1 MTPYSA
7 LFTPLTIRHLEIRN
21 RLLSTSHSP
30 GYAVGGRITERYLRY
45 QEEKARGG
53 VGLTQFGGATA
64 VSIENS
70 FHYGQVDGASDAV
83 IPEYRAMAERVHANG
98 AACTVQLTH
107 GGRRERWDSANW
119 LPAYSAS
126 CRRELVHRSFPVEME
141 HHDIAR
147 AQRAYAHAV
156 RRAREGRLDG
166 VEISAQAGTLIE
178 QFWCPAINHRE
189 DEYGG
194 SLENRVRFGLELVE
208 AVRREVGSD
217 YIVGIRM
224 SGDEML
230 EGGLSHDDCIAIAR
244 MHARH
249 GGVDFISVV
258 GGQATDYKSSGTI
271 WPTMWLPSAPF
282 LHLASA
288 IRAAVEVP
296 VFHATRVTDAATAAH
311 AVAEGHVDMI
321 GMTRAFIADPHFAN
335 KLARGDEIEIRPCVG
350 AGYCVDRVLSGQD
363 ALCVQNPATGREEKL
378 PQIIT
383 PSDGPRRRVVVVGG
397 GPGGLEAAR
406 VSAERGHDVVL
417 FEAAGELGGQIL
429 LAARA
434 TWRRELAG
442 IAHWLAGRIERLGV
456 DLRLNTLAEAAD
468 VRAENPDVVVV
479 ATGGL
484 PNVGHFEG
492 GVHAATV
499 WDVLGGHVEAGEQV
513 LVFDEN
519 GYHQGPSCAEHLAS
533 RGSRVEI
540 VTPDRALCNE
550 MADTNQ
556 GAHLSELY
564 RRGVAIRTDT
574 RLVGLRREGNRLV
587 AALANM
593 FTGETEERGFDQVVG
608 DHGTLPND
616 ALYFALKSDSVNLGE
631 VDLQAMADARPQTLV
646 TNPEGRYRLFRVGD
660 AWTSRNI
667 HAAMLDSLRLC
678 KDL

>member
-1 MTPYSA
+1 MNPYPA
-7 LFTPLTIRHLEIRN
+7 LFTPLTIKHLEVRN

-53 VGLTQFGGATA
+53 IGLTQFGGATA

-70 FHYGQVDGASDAV
+70 FHYGQIDGASDAV
-83 IPEYRAMAERVHANG
+83 IPEYRAMAARVHAHG

-141 HHDIAR
+141 LHDIAR
-147 AQRAYAHAV
+147 AHRDYAQAV
-156 RRAREGRLDG
+156 RRAREGHLDG
-166 VEISAQAGTLIE
+166 VEISCQAGTLIE
-178 QFWCPAINHRE
+178 QFWSPAINHRE

-194 SLENRVRFGLELVE
+194 SLTKRMRFGLELVE
-208 AVRREVGSD
+208 AVRREVGD
-217 YIVGIRM
+217 DFIVGIRM

-230 EGGLSHDDCIAIAR
+230 EGGLSHEDCIEIAQA
-244 MHARH
+244 HAGH
-249 GGVDFISVV
+249 GGIDFISVV
-258 GGQATDYKSSGTI
+258 GAQATDYKASATI
-271 WPTMWLPSAPF
+271 WPTMWMPSAPF

-288 IRAAVEVP
+288 IRAAVNVP

-335 KLARGDEIEIRPCVG
+335 KLARGDEVEIRPCVG
-350 AGYCVDRVLSGQD
+350 AGYCVDRVLAGQD

-378 PQIIT
+378 PQIIA
-383 PSDGPRRRVVVVGG
+383 PSSGPRRRVVVVGG

-406 VSAERGHDVVL
+406 VSAERGHQVIL

-442 IAHWLAGRIERLGV
+442 IAHWLAGRLERLGV
-456 DLRLNTLAEAAD
+456 DLRLNTLAESAD
-468 VRAENPDVVVV
+468 VRAENPDVVIV

-492 GVHAATV
+492 KEHAATL
-499 WDVLGGHVEAGEQV
+499 WDVLGGQVEAGEEV

-519 GYHQGPSCAEHLAS
+519 GSHQGPSCAEHLAS

-540 VTPDRALCNE
+540 VTPDRALCTE

-556 GAHLSELY
+556 GAHLNELY
-564 RRGVAIRTDT
+564 RRGVVIRPDT
-574 RLVGLRREGNRLV
+574 RLAALRRDGNRLV
-587 AALANM
+587 ATLANM
-593 FTGETEERGFDQVVG
+593 FTGECEERVFDQVVG
-608 DHGTLPND
+608 DYGTLPND
-616 ALYFALKSDSVNLGE
+616 ALYFELKPDSSNLGE
-631 VDLQAMADARPQTLV
+631 VDLQAMADARPQSLR
-646 TNPEGRYRLFRVGD
+646 TNPEGRYQLFRVGD

-678 KDL
+678 KDI

>member
-1 MTPYSA
+1 MSPYRA
-7 LFTPLTIRHLEIRN
+7 LFTPLRIKHLEIRN

-30 GYAVGGRITERYLRY
+30 GYAAGGRITERYRRY

-70 FHYGQVDGASDAV
+70 FHYGQIDGARDDV
-83 IPEYRAMAERVHANG
+83 VPEYRAMAERIHAHG

-147 AQRAYAHAV
+147 AHRDYAQAV
-156 RRAREGRLDG
+156 RRAREGHLDG
-166 VEISAQAGTLIE
+166 VEVSCQAGTLVE
-178 QFWCPAINHRE
+178 QFWSPAINHRE

-194 SLENRVRFGLELVE
+194 SLANRLRFGLELVE
-208 AVRREVGSD
+208 AVRREVGRD
-217 YIVGIRM
+217 YIVGLRM

-230 EGGLSHDDCIAIAR
+230 AGGLSHGDCIEIAR
-244 MHARH
+244 AHARH
-249 GGVDFISVV
+249 GGIDFISVV
-258 GGQATDYKSSGTI
+258 GAQATDYKSSATI

-288 IRAAVEVP
+288 IRAAVDVP

-335 KLARGDEIEIRPCVG
+335 KLARGEEIEIRPCVG
-350 AGYCVDRVLSGQD
+350 AGYCVDRVLAGKD

-378 PQIIT
+378 PHIIT
-383 PSDGPRRRVVVVGG
+383 RSPGPRRRVVVVGG

-406 VSAERGHDVVL
+406 VSAERGHEVVL

-456 DLRLNTLAEAAD
+456 DVRLNTLADAAD
-468 VRAENPDVVVV
+468 VRAEAPDVVIV

-492 GVHAATV
+492 SDHAATV
-499 WDVLGGHVEAGEQV
+499 WDVLGGHVEAGERV
-513 LVFDEN
+513 LLCDEN
-519 GYHQGPSCAEHLAS
+519 GSHPGPSCAEHLAS
-533 RGSRVEI
+533 RGSRVEV
-540 VTPDRALCNE
+540 VTPDRALCSE
-550 MADTNQ
+550 MAETNQ

-564 RRGVAIRTDT
+564 RRGVVIRPDT
-574 RLVGLRREGNRLV
+574 RLAGLRPEGNRLV
-587 AALANM
+587 ATLANM
-593 FTGETEERGFDQVVG
+593 FTDEQEERVFDQVVG

-616 ALYFALKSDSVNLGE
+616 ALYFALKADSTNLGE
-631 VDLQAMADARPQTLV
+631 VDLGAMAGARPQTV
-646 TNPEGRYRLFRVGD
+646 CSNPEGRYRLFRVGD
-660 AWTSRNI
+660 AWASRNI

>member
-7 LFTPLTIRHLEIRN
+7 LFTPLAIKHLEIRN

-83 IPEYRAMAERVHANG
+83 IPEYRAMAARIHEHG

-141 HHDIAR
+141 RHDIAR
-147 AQRAYAHAV
+147 AQLAYAQAV
-156 RRAREGRLDG
+156 RRAREGHLDG

-189 DEYGG
+189 DDYGG
-194 SLENRVRFGLELVE
+194 SLENRMRFGLELVE

-217 YIVGIRM
+217 YVVGIRM

-230 EGGLSHDDCIAIAR
+230 EGGLSHEDCIAIAR
-244 MHARH
+244 IHAEH
-249 GGVDFISVV
+249 GGIDFISVV
-258 GGQATDYKSSGTI
+258 GGQATDYKASGTI

-288 IRAAVEVP
+288 IRAAVDVP

-335 KLARGDEIEIRPCVG
+335 KLARGEEVEIRPCVG

-378 PQIIT
+378 PQIIS
-383 PSDGPRRRVVVVGG
+383 PSEGPRRRVVVVGG

-406 VSAERGHDVVL
+406 VSAERGHEVVL
-417 FEAAGELGGQIL
+417 FEASGELGGQVL

-442 IAHWLAGRIERLGV
+442 IAHWLEGRIERLGV
-456 DLRLNTLAEAAD
+456 EVRRNTLAEAED
-468 VRAENPDVVVV
+468 VRAEDPDVVVV

-492 GVHAATV
+492 REHAATV
-499 WDVLGGHVEAGEQV
+499 WDVLGAHVEAGEQV

-533 RGSRVEI
+533 RGSRVDV
-540 VTPDRALCNE
+540 VTPDRALCTE

-564 RRGVAIRTDT
+564 RRGVRIRTDT
-574 RLVGLRREGNRLV
+574 RLAGLRREGNRLV
-587 AALANM
+587 ATLANM
-593 FTGETEERGFDQVVG
+593 FTGETEEQSFDQVVG

-616 ALYFALKSDSVNLGE
+616 ALYFALKPDSINLGE

>member
-1 MTPYSA
+1 MNPYPA
-7 LFTPLTIRHLEIRN
+7 LFTPLTIKHLEIRN

-53 VGLTQFGGATA
+53 IGLTQFGGATA

-70 FHYGQVDGASDAV
+70 FHYGQIDGAGDAV
-83 IPEYRAMAERVHANG
+83 IPEYRAMAERIHAHG

-141 HHDIAR
+141 HHDVAR
-147 AQRAYAHAV
+147 AHRDYAQAV

-166 VEISAQAGTLIE
+166 VEISCQAGTLIE
-178 QFWCPAINHRE
+178 QFWSPAINHRE

-208 AVRREVGSD
+208 AVRREVGD
-217 YIVGIRM
+217 DFIVGIRM

-230 EGGLSHDDCIAIAR
+230 EGGLSHEDCIEIAKA
-244 MHARH
+244 HAGH
-249 GGVDFISVV
+249 GGIDFISVV
-258 GGQATDYKSSGTI
+258 GAQATDYKASATI
-271 WPTMWLPSAPF
+271 WPTMWMPSAPF

-288 IRAAVEVP
+288 IRAAVDVP
-296 VFHATRVTDAATAAH
+296 VFHATRITDAATAAH

-321 GMTRAFIADPHFAN
+321 GMTRTFIADPHFAN

-378 PQIIT
+378 PQIIA
-383 PSDGPRRRVVVVGG
+383 PSSGPRRRVLVVGG

-406 VSAERGHDVVL
+406 VSAERGHQVVL

-456 DLRLNTLAEAAD
+456 DIRLNTLAEAAD
-468 VRAENPDVVVV
+468 VRAESPDVVIV

-492 GVHAATV
+492 REHAATL
-499 WDVLGGHVEAGEQV
+499 WDVLGGQVEAGEEV

-519 GYHQGPSCAEHLAS
+519 GSHQGPSCAEHLAS

-540 VTPDRALCNE
+540 VTPDRALCTE

-556 GAHLSELY
+556 GAHLNELY
-564 RRGVAIRTDT
+564 RHGVAIRPDT
-574 RLVGLRREGNRLV
+574 RLAALRRDGNRLV
-587 AALANM
+587 ATLANL
-593 FTGETEERGFDQVVG
+593 FTGECEERTFDQVVG
-608 DHGTLPND
+608 DYGTLPND
-616 ALYFALKSDSVNLGE
+616 ALYFELKPGSSNLGE
-631 VDLQAMADARPQTLV
+631 VDLQAMADARPQSLC
-646 TNPEGRYRLFRVGD
+646 TNSEGRYQLFRVGD

>member
-1 MTPYSA
+1 MNPYSA
-7 LFTPLTIRHLEIRN
+7 LFAPLHIKHLEIRN

-30 GYAVGGRITERYLRY
+30 AYAVGGRITERYLRY

-70 FHYGQVDGASDAV
+70 FHYGQIDGASDVV
-83 IPEYRAMAERVHANG
+83 IPEYRAMAERIHAHG

-107 GGRRERWDSANW
+107 GGRRERWDTGNW

-147 AQRAYAHAV
+147 ACRAYAQAV
-156 RRAREGRLDG
+156 RRAREGHLDG

-178 QFWCPAINHRE
+178 QFWSPAINHRE

-194 SLENRVRFGLELVE
+194 PLENRVRFGLELVD

-217 YIVGIRM
+217 YLVGMRM
-224 SGDEML
+224 SGDEMM
-230 EGGLSHDDCIAIAR
+230 EGGLSHEECIEIAR
-244 MHARH
+244 IHARH
-249 GGVDFISVV
+249 GGIDFISVV
-258 GGQATDYKSSGTI
+258 GAQATDYRSSGTI

-288 IRAAVEVP
+288 IRAAVDVP

-321 GMTRAFIADPHFAN
+321 GMTRTFIADPHFAN
-335 KLARGDEIEIRPCVG
+335 KLARGEEIEIRPCVG

-378 PQIIT
+378 PQIIS
-383 PSDGPRRRVVVVGG
+383 PSAGPRRRVVVVGG

-456 DLRLNTLAEAAD
+456 DIRRNTLAEATD
-468 VRAENPDVVVV
+468 VQAEDPDVVVV

-484 PNVGHFEG
+484 PNPGHFEG
-492 GVHAATV
+492 REHAATV

-540 VTPDRALCNE
+540 VTPDRALCSE

-564 RRGVAIRTDT
+564 RREVVIRTDT
-574 RLVGLRREGNRLV
+574 RLAGLRREGNRLV
-587 AALANM
+587 ATLANM
-593 FTGETEERGFDQVVG
+593 FNGRSEERTFDQVVG

-616 ALYFALKSDSVNLGE
+616 ALYFALKADSTNLGE
-631 VDLQAMADARPQTLV
+631 VDLEAMADARPQTLC
-646 TNPEGRYRLFRVGD
+646 THPEGRYRLFRVGD

>member
-1 MTPYSA
+1 MNPYSA
-7 LFTPLTIRHLEIRN
+7 LFAPLEIKHLKIRN

-53 VGLTQFGGATA
+53 VGLAQFGGATA

-70 FHYGQVDGASDAV
+70 FHYGQIDGARDAV
-83 IPEYRAMAERVHANG
+83 IPEYRAMAERIHAHG

-147 AQRAYAHAV
+147 AQRDYAQAV
-156 RRAREGRLDG
+156 RRAREGHLDG
-166 VEISAQAGTLIE
+166 VELSCQAGTLIE
-178 QFWCPAINHRE
+178 QFWSPAMNRRE

-194 SLENRVRFGLELVE
+194 SLENRMRFGLEIVA
-208 AVRREVGSD
+208 AVRREVGAD
-217 YIVGIRM
+217 FIVGIRM

-230 EGGLSHDDCIAIAR
+230 DAGLSHEECIEIAR
-244 MHARH
+244 AHARQ
-249 GGVDFISVV
+249 GGIDFISVV
-258 GGQATDYKSSGTI
+258 GAQASDYKSSATI

-288 IRAAVEVP
+288 IRAAVDVP

-311 AVAEGHVDMI
+311 AVAQGHVDMI
-321 GMTRAFIADPHFAN
+321 GMTRAFIADPHYAN
-335 KLARGDEIEIRPCVG
+335 KLARGDEVEIRPCVG
-350 AGYCVDRVLSGQD
+350 AGYCVDRVLSGKD
-363 ALCVQNPATGREEKL
+363 ALCVQNPATGREETL
-378 PQIIT
+378 PQVIS
-383 PSDGPRRRVVVVGG
+383 PSPGSRRRVVVVGG

-406 VSAERGHDVVL
+406 VSAERGHEVLL

-429 LAARA
+429 LAGRA

-456 DLRLNTLAEAAD
+456 HLRLNTLVEAAD
-468 VRAENPDVVVV
+468 VRAQDPDVVIV

-484 PNVGHFEG
+484 PNVGDFEG
-492 GVHAATV
+492 REHATTL
-499 WDVLGGHVEAGEQV
+499 WDVLGGQVEAGEEV

-519 GYHQGPSCAEHLAS
+519 GSHQGPSCAEHLAS
-533 RGSRVEI
+533 QGSRVEI
-540 VTPDRALCNE
+540 ATPDRALCTE
-550 MADTNQ
+550 MGDTNQ
-556 GAHLSELY
+556 GAHLNELY
-564 RRGVAIRTDT
+564 RRGVVIRPDT
-574 RLVGLRREGNRLV
+574 RLTALRRDGNRLV
-587 AALANM
+587 ATLANM
-593 FTGETEERGFDQVVG
+593 FTGESEERAFDQVVG
-608 DHGTLPND
+608 DYGTLPND
-616 ALYFALKSDSVNLGE
+616 ALYFELKADSSNRGE
-631 VDLQAMADARPQTLV
+631 VDLRAMAAARPQTLR
-646 TNPEGRYRLFRVGD
+646 TNPEGRYQLFRVGD